1 MSVRVFKVRG
11 FVRFQRRERIDDH
24 ALSRAVSLAESG
36 LVDADLAAGLIK
48 QRVARPGEGKRGGY
62 RTIVAYRRGQR
73 AVFLFGF
80 GKSERSNIRDDEL
93 AELQAQSRVLLR
105 LTDDEV
111 EIAIKQQVMMEVRYG
126 DKS

>member
-1 MSVRVFKVRG
+1 M
-11 FVRFQRRERIDDH
+11 
-24 ALSRAVSLAESG
+24 
-36 LVDADLAAGLIK
+36 DADLAAGLIK